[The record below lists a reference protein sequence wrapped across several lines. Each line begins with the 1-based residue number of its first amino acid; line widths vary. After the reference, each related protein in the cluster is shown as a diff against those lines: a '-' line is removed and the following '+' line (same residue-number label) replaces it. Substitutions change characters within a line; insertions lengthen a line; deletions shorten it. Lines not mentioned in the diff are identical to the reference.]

1 MTGHAGRNH
10 AADRSPQEIKV
21 ADDIENLV
29 TRKLVGEPELGV
41 EDLLVIHQNAITES
55 SSVHQSELFQFFD
68 ILEKSE
74 SSRRGDFL
82 FKSIRALE
90 DIGMFLYPYRFR
102 VVEDIAD
109 SKGIRRFDADGL
121 TVFLMD
127 PISPANNDFRP
138 LFFLFLYPPLLDQ
151 MAKFQGGAIH
161 DRYLA
166 LHLDQQIRDPVTMKH
181 GEKMLH
187 GANHN
192 AFATKRGGVTGRADI
207 IYMGR
212 HTGVGRD
219 AAE

>member
-41 EDLLVIHQNAITES
+41 EDLLVIHQNAITKS
-55 SSVHQSELFQFFD
+55 SSVHQSELFQFFN

-82 FKSIRALE
+82 FKGIRALE
-90 DIGMFLYPYRFR
+90 DIGMFLHPHRFR

-109 SKGIRRFDADGL
+109 SKGIRRFDEEWSEI
-121 TVFLMD
+121 VFLID
-127 PISPANNDFRP
+127 PISPVNNDFRP

-151 MAKFQGGAIH
+151 MAKFQGRAIH
-161 DRYLA
+161 DRDLA

-187 GANHN
+187 GADHN
-192 AFATKRGGVTGRADI
+192 AFAT
-207 IYMGR
+207 
-212 HTGVGRD
+212 
-219 AAE
+219 